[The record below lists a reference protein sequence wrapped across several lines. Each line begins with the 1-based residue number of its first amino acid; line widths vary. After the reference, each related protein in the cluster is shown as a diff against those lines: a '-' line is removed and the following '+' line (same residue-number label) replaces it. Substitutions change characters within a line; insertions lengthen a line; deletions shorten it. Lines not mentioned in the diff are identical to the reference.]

1 VTGLESGVVEAASSE
16 RSDEHEQLA
25 VNVRAFLA
33 RTSPEAEVRRLIVS
47 EAGFNAE
54 VWRLM
59 ADQLGLQGLIVP
71 VEFGG
76 SGFSHVELGVVLEE
90 MGAALYCGP
99 FYATVALA
107 ANALLSSGDRA
118 AMARHLPGIAGG
130 DVLATVAMPEGWPE
144 ACEAHSL
151 VATRVG
157 DRWQLDGVARFVLD
171 GVVAD
176 LILVVARTGSG
187 LTLFSVQNDAAGLS
201 RTAMR
206 TLDPTRRLAVLDFAG
221 TPAMIVGS
229 ENDGARILE
238 RTVELALVALAAE
251 QVGATG
257 RCLDIAVDYA
267 CTRHQFGRPIG
278 SFQAIKHMCADML
291 VEFDTA
297 RAIARAAAVSAASTA
312 VDLPILAA
320 LAKWRCSDALIHV
333 SEQTI
338 SVLGGIGVT
347 WEHSAHLYYRRAM
360 SAALLL
366 GGSTHY
372 RSMVAAAVFD

>member
-1 VTGLESGVVEAASSE
+1 VVETSPIE
-16 RSDEHEQLA
+16 RSAEHEQLA
-25 VNVRAFLA
+25 VSVRAFLA
-33 RTSPEAEVRRLIVS
+33 KTSPEAEVRRLIAS

-107 ANALLSSGDRA
+107 TNALLTSGDQA
-118 AMARHLPGIAGG
+118 AMARHLPGIARG
-130 DVLATVAMPEGWPE
+130 DVLATIAMPDGWPE
-144 ACEAHSL
+144 ACEPRSL
-151 VATRVG
+151 VARRVG

-171 GVVAD
+171 GALAD
-176 LILVVARTGSG
+176 LILVVARSGSG
-187 LTLFSVQNDAAGLS
+187 LTLFSVQNDAPGLS

-206 TLDPTRRLAVLDFAG
+206 TLDPTRRLAVLDFAS
-221 TPAMIVGS
+221 TPAMIVGI

-238 RTVELALVALAAE
+238 RTVDLALVAMAAE

-278 SFQAIKHMCADML
+278 SFQAIKHICADML

-297 RAIARAAAVSAASTA
+297 RAIARAAAMSAASTSL
-312 VDLPILAA
+312 DLPILAA

-360 SAALLL
+360 SAALLF
-366 GGSTHY
+366 GGSTQY
-372 RSMVAAAVFD
+372 RSMLARAVLD